1 MTLIAAINV
10 AKRDLSMEEPDYR
23 SLLERVTG
31 KVSLRQMNSAEH
43 VRVLDELRAKGAPK
57 LLVKGKELPGPY
69 AKKLQALWIAGW
81 NLGVVHV
88 RTDAAMLTFIKRQTG
103 IEHTRFLRDPADA
116 KKAVEALKGWIAREG
131 GVVWGTSN
139 GCDWLTHDAGK
150 VAWAQ
155 WRKLEPGAKLHPDD
169 KGFYRFVI
177 QTVDRRLGDPLAGL
191 NPAEWRLVMNALGER
206 VRGRGRAG

>member
-10 AKRDLSMEEPDYR
+10 AKRDLRMEDPDYR
-23 SLLERVTG
+23 ALLERVTG
-31 KVSLRQMNSAEH
+31 KASLRQMNGAEH
-43 VRVLDELRAKGAPK
+43 IRVLDELRAKGAPK
-57 LLVKGKELPGPY
+57 LLVKGKELKGPY

-81 NLGVVHV
+81 NLGVVRD
-88 RTDAAMLTFIKRQTG
+88 RTDAAMLSFIKRQTG
-103 IEHTRFLRDPADA
+103 IEQTAFLRDPADA
-116 KKAVEALKGWIAREG
+116 RKALEALKAWLGREG

-155 WRKLEPGAKLHPDD
+155 WKKLEPEAKLHPDD

-177 QTVDRRLGDPLAGL
+177 QKVDGHLGDPLAGL
-191 NPAEWRLVMNALGER
+191 NPAAWRLVMNALGER
-206 VRGRGRAG
+206 IRKAGA

>member
-1 MTLIAAINV
+1 MTVIAAIHV
-10 AKRDLSMEEPDYR
+10 AKRDLAMEEQDYR

-103 IEHTRFLRDPADA
+103 VEHTRFLRDPADA

-155 WRKLEPGAKLHPDD
+155 WRKLEPEANLYPDD
-169 KGFYRFVI
+169 KGFYCYVI
-177 QTVDRRLGDPLAGL
+177 QTVDGRVGDPLADL
-191 NPAEWRLVMNALGER
+191 NPAAWRLVMNALGER
-206 VRGRGRAG
+206 VRGRAQ